1 MGGCASGPALG
12 GVLAPP
18 YKCAMIDSLTPLIA
32 IDAVALD
39 TETTGAD
46 VRTSS
51 VIEIGAVRIIS
62 GVLRPEQSYRSLVRP
77 GGRIDP
83 EAIRV
88 HGIDDLQVGEAPLFQ
103 EVWPQVVKF
112 AGESVMIGHTI
123 GFDLAVLERQLA
135 TCGLTW
141 RRPRMLDTQ
150 LLAQL
155 ASPELGKC
163 SLDTLV
169 ERFAIAP
176 EARHSALGDATLAAK
191 VFLALLPQLQRINI
205 RTLGE
210 AETACRSLT
219 QSLDAYWRAS
229 WVEPI
234 APPAAP
240 PSVTR
245 SRRDLYA
252 YRHRVA
258 DVMSAPPRFVR
269 PDLTLDDALS
279 QLLEQQISSVFVAA
293 DVNVPRADQTGIL
306 TERDV
311 LRAFS
316 VHGSGAREMRV
327 GELMSRPLVAV
338 PADAFAYLAI
348 ARMRRLRIRHLGV
361 VDEASAI
368 VGAVSARD
376 LLRLHGEPAVLV
388 GDEVDQAESVQS
400 LSKAW
405 AKLHLAVASMI
416 SDVTARELASLI
428 SQVLGE
434 VTARAAVL
442 AERALVE
449 RGLGPPPCAYVV
461 VVLGSA
467 GRGESLL
474 AVDQDNAL
482 VFLRGDPDGLE
493 DRWFAALGSQM
504 ADILHT
510 AGIPYCPGGVMA
522 RNAAWR
528 GSVSTWEHRIDG
540 WISRSSPKDLLSV
553 DIFFDMKPVH
563 GDAPLAL
570 ALWRGAFDRAH
581 DNAGFAKLLV
591 EASAAHAA
599 RALSWFGT
607 VKTVNGRIDLK
618 RTGTFGLVT
627 AARALAIRHHVV
639 ERSTF
644 ARFAGVDAKGL
655 GHEIDFG
662 RFAQAL
668 DLFLAM
674 ILKQQV
680 EDIGQGLQPGNSV
693 AMQGLS
699 RYEREQLREA
709 LAAVEHVSDFVRDLL
724 F

>member
-1 MGGCASGPALG
+1 
-12 GVLAPP
+12 
-18 YKCAMIDSLTPLIA
+18 MIDSLTPLIA

-46 VRTSS
+46 ARSAS
-51 VIEIGAVRIIS
+51 VIEIGAVRIVG

-77 GGRIDP
+77 GGRIEP
-83 EAIRV
+83 EAIRI
-88 HGIDDLQVGEAPLFQ
+88 HGIDDRQVGAAPLFQ
-103 EVWPQVVKF
+103 EVWPQFAKF
-112 AGESVMIGHTI
+112 AGESVMIGHTV

-155 ASPELGKC
+155 AAPEFGKC
-163 SLDTLV
+163 SLDTLAD
-169 ERFAIAP
+169 RFAITP
-176 EARHSALGDATLAAK
+176 EARHSALGDARLAAR
-191 VFLALLPQLQRINI
+191 VFLALLPRLQRINV

-219 QSLDAYWRAS
+219 QLLDAYRRAS

-234 APPAAP
+234 APRAAP
-240 PSVTR
+240 LSVER
-245 SRRDLYA
+245 NRWDLYA

-258 DVMSAPPRFVR
+258 DVMSAPPRFVG
-269 PDLTLDDALS
+269 PDLTLGDALS
-279 QLLEQQISSVFVAA
+279 QLLESQISSVFVATDVDAPGA
-293 DVNVPRADQTGIL
+293 DRTGIL

-316 VHGSGAREMRV
+316 VHGISALEMQV
-327 GELMSRPLVAV
+327 GELMSRPLIAV
-338 PADAFAYLAI
+338 PVDAFAYLAV

-361 VDEASAI
+361 VDEANAI

-376 LLRLHGEPAVLV
+376 LLRLHGEPAILV
-388 GDEVDQAESVQS
+388 GDEVDQADSVQG

-405 AKLHLAVASMI
+405 AKLQLAVASMI
-416 SDVTARELASLI
+416 SDVTARELAGLI

-442 AERALVE
+442 AERTLAE
-449 RGLGPPPCAYVV
+449 RGLGAPPCAYAVA
-461 VVLGSA
+461 VLGSA

-474 AVDQDNAL
+474 ASDQDNAL
-482 VFLRGDPDGLE
+482 VFLRGDPDGPE
-493 DRWFAALGSQM
+493 DRWFAALGSEM

-510 AGIPYCPGGVMA
+510 AGIPYCSGGVMA

-540 WISRSSPKDLLSV
+540 WIGRSSPEDLLSV

-563 GDAPLAL
+563 AEAPLAL
-570 ALWRGAFDRAH
+570 ALWRGAFDRAR

-591 EASAAHAA
+591 DASAAHTAKG
-599 RALSWFGT
+599 LNWLGS
-607 VKTVNGRIDLK
+607 VKTVSGRVDLK
-618 RTGTFGLVT
+618 RTGTFALVT

-639 ERSTF
+639 ERSTL
-644 ARFAGVDAKGL
+644 ARFAALDAKGL

-662 RFAQAL
+662 RFEQAL
-668 DLFLAM
+668 DLFLA
-674 ILKQQV
+674 LTLRQQIR
-680 EDIGQGLQPGNSV
+680 DIGEGQQPSNSV
-693 AMQGLS
+693 VVQALS

-709 LAAVEHVSDFVRDLL
+709 FAAVEHVNEFVRDLL